1 MSWLCEG
8 TISGMKAVLARDPT
22 CEGEPPPLRPLCHA
36 GLVLSFLFCA
46 LCSLSL
52 SQGWALRGELK
63 TPPSNISTCPPQ
75 AGWREFLLS
84 HGDKKLSA
92 EFWNKPE
99 VATRVLQ
106 AEISLTQQISEQ
118 FQLLLLVELG
128 LGEMRMGCRRRSR
141 EAVPP
146 GISP

>member
-1 MSWLCEG
+1 MPCWACSELFVLCF
-8 TISGMKAVLARDPT
+8 VL
-22 CEGEPPPLRPLCHA
+22 
-36 GLVLSFLFCA
+36 LVLVPGMGTA
-46 LCSLSL
+46 
-52 SQGWALRGELK
+52 RG
-63 TPPSNISTCPPQ
+63 TQNSTIKHLHVPPQ